1 MKIFNFLTMICDR
14 TCEPLVERVFGWG
27 EVKDQHLNVRPRRGR
42 KLSCYHPC
50 YRHMTPPGS

>member
-27 EVKDQHLNVRPRRGR
+27 EVKDQHLNVRPRRDR
-42 KLSCYHPC
+42 RLSCYHPC
-50 YRHMTPPGS
+50 